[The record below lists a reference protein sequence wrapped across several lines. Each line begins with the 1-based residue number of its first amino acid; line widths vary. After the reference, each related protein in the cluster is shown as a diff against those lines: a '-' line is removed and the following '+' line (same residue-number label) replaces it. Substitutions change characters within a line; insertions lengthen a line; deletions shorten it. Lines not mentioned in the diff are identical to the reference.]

1 MVAGMILDTRIERA
15 LIAVTDRCK
24 DPCAPAKLSAAIAY
38 AVFPG
43 GSRMR
48 PKLCLSVAQACG
60 DKNPTAAEAAAVA
73 VELMHCASLV
83 HDDLP
88 CFDDALTRRGKPSVH
103 CAFGEQIAVLAG
115 DAIIVLAFDALLEGA
130 SDHPELLIK
139 LCRVLSRSV
148 GVPGGIIAGQAWE
161 YEDTVNLA
169 AYHRAKTG
177 ALFVA
182 AVESGVVA
190 AGGDPAQWTTF
201 ATRLGEAY
209 QVADDLH
216 DCLSTPEEL
225 GKPTG
230 QDGLHERPNAVDVMG
245 VDASVKRLRW
255 LIEDALA
262 SIPSCP
268 GQEELL
274 AIIKAETD
282 RFMPRI
288 RSDFAG
294 STKSLA
300 AGGF

>member
-1 MVAGMILDTRIERA
+1 MTIDMRIERA
-15 LIAVTDRCK
+15 LTAVTDRCK
-24 DPCAPAKLSAAIAY
+24 DPFAPEKLSAAIVY

-60 DKNPTAAEAAAVA
+60 NKNPAAAEAAAVA

-88 CFDDALTRRGKPSVH
+88 CFDDAATRRGKPSVH
-103 CAFGEQIAVLAG
+103 CTFGEQIAVLAG

-130 SDHPELLIK
+130 ADHPELLIK
-139 LCRVLSRSV
+139 LSRVLLRSV
-148 GVPGGIIAGQAWE
+148 GLPGGIIAGQAWE
-161 YEDTVNLA
+161 YEDTVKLA

-177 ALFVA
+177 ALFAA
-182 AVESGVVA
+182 AVESGVAA
-190 AGGDPAQWTTF
+190 AGADPAQWTTF

-225 GKPTG
+225 GKPTN
-230 QDGLHERPNAVDVMG
+230 QDSLHQRPNVVDVMG
-245 VDASVKRLRW
+245 VDASVKRLSY

-262 SIPSCP
+262 SIPPCP
-268 GQEELL
+268 GQDELRTIL
-274 AIIKAETD
+274 KAETA
-282 RFMPRI
+282 RFMPRSQ
-288 RSDFAG
+288 SDLAA